1 MLELG
6 QILKFLGCENDQW
19 QLGVLA
25 VTADTDLAPEL
36 SFAGNLL
43 AVKSQQLLS
52 YTKSKM

>member
-25 VTADTDLAPEL
+25 VTADNDLTPEL
-36 SFAGNLL
+36 SFAGYLL
-43 AVKSQQLLS
+43 AVKS
-52 YTKSKM
+52 